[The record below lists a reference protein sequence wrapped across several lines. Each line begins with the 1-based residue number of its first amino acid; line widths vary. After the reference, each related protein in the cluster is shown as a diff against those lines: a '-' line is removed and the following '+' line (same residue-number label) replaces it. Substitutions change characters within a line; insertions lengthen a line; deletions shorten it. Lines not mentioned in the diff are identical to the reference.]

1 MDFLYKAKNHDFSSK
16 PLGEYLENKQML
28 VLEKTDYSIQC
39 HLTMFYAVVLDLY
52 IVVLEVRF
60 EGKDPCTLIGLLE
73 LFRKTKKK
81 KKGSRSLNV
90 CHIKITEPH

>member
-81 KKGSRSLNV
+81 KGSRSLNV